1 MSQYDVFDLHMALS
15 AWSLFY
21 SIVCVCLKYLLCVMR
36 EWNNVVSNSSLHP
49 SNRNRPSHCQSQGSQ
64 HRMTALWEGSHRTW
78 GERRPTDDWGGS
90 GAGRRLLNIWVDT
103 RTTEVCQGQN
113 KQDAQWPGGSGAFS
127 EILEW
132 HTGAW
137 WEESWT
143 MGKADIQVLSAGWGS
158 NHFLNPLCHWRLLGK
173 GIITWSILLILKNI

>member
-21 SIVCVCLKYLLCVMR
+21 SIVCVCLKYLLCVMW

-64 HRMTALWEGSHRTW
+64 HRMTALW
-78 GERRPTDDWGGS
+78 
-90 GAGRRLLNIWVDT
+90 DT

-143 MGKADIQVLSAGWGS
+143 MGKVDIQVLSAGLGS